1 MSSQNETENETENV
15 NELEAIKEEQNTFLN
30 HLEEIEAI
38 KCIYNVEGADSI
50 HETLEC
56 EYLYYIE
63 TTCNELRE
71 LINKLYEE
79 KIRILSQTKYE

>member
-1 MSSQNETENETENV
+1 MSSQNENQNL
-15 NELEAIKEEQNTFLN
+15 NELETIKAEQENFLT
-30 HLEEIEAI
+30 HLEEIESI
-38 KCIYNVEGADSI
+38 KWIYNIEGANSCN
-50 HETLEC
+50 ESLEC

-63 TTCNELRE
+63 DHCKELRE